1 MSADTGPPGHRPI
14 LSDVT
19 WRIGPGDRIAI
30 VGANG
35 SGKTTLLRVLLGLH
49 PVTAGSVERGVTVR
63 VGYLSQEVSEL
74 PGDLRLLESVTEIAR
89 VANLGG
95 RDLTAGQL
103 CERFGFGTQQQWTF
117 VRELSGGER
126 RRLQLLRLLMTEPNV
141 LVLDEPT
148 NDLDLDTLQAV
159 EDLLDEWPGTLL
171 LVSHDR
177 YFVERVCDLVVA
189 TLGDATVTQMVGGID
204 EYLSRRMTL
213 DETAATSAPA
223 PQRSADAAQQRL
235 QRKELQRLE
244 RLLESLERKQ
254 RSLSTALAEVGS
266 DFARA
271 AQLDAELTA
280 VRGQRDDVEGEWMV
294 VAEELE
300 G

>member
-1 MSADTGPPGHRPI
+1 M
-14 LSDVT
+14 
-19 WRIGPGDRIAI
+19 
-30 VGANG
+30 
-35 SGKTTLLRVLLGLH
+35 LLGLH
-49 PVTAGSVERGVTVR
+49 PVTAGRVKRGVTVR
-63 VGYLSQEVSEL
+63 VGYLSQEVGEL
-74 PGDLRLLESVTEIAR
+74 PGEMRLLESVTEIAR
-89 VANLGG
+89 VVNLGG

-189 TLGDATVTQMVGGID
+189 MLGDAAVTQMVGGID
-204 EYLSRRMTL
+204 EYLS
-213 DETAATSAPA
+213 
-223 PQRSADAAQQRL
+223 SAD
-235 QRKELQRLE
+235 
-244 RLLESLERKQ
+244 
-254 RSLSTALAEVGS
+254 RSRCGGCGTASRATGDRPMPLSNACSARNCSGWNGCWNRWTASSG
-266 DFARA
+266 R
-271 AQLDAELTA
+271 
-280 VRGQRDDVEGEWMV
+280 
-294 VAEELE
+294 
-300 G
+300 